1 MEDPMLKAV
10 PLAASLTILVA
21 ALGACSTPPPQG
33 GPSQSSPQ
41 IVTNVHPYKAGSG
54 TVQAIHATPA
64 ATASAGA
71 SAAPM
76 QRLEIKMDDGTIQY
90 VDTPSRE
97 FPRGTRIVLTEDR
110 YIKRL

>member
-1 MEDPMLKAV
+1 MLKAV
-10 PLAASLTILVA
+10 PLAVLVA

-33 GPSQSSPQ
+33 GPAQASPR

-64 ATASAGA
+64 TAGTSASAGA
-71 SAAPM
+71 SAGPM
-76 QRLEIKMDDGTIQY
+76 QRLEIKMDDGSTQY
-90 VDTPSRE
+90 VDTTSRE
-97 FPRGTRIVLTEDR
+97 FSRGARVVLTEDR